1 MNGGMQMIIKNKAKT
16 IIVAG
21 MLSLALTVPVLTP
34 AASVIPGAPS
44 ITNIAQAKSLTVKE
58 AKSKIKEKLK
68 ANGKWKKSYRIDYIK
83 SEDGYRIFFIVKCSS
98 CCGCTPVGYADVK
111 SSTGKVYYKFYA

>member
-1 MNGGMQMIIKNKAKT
+1 MIIKNKAKT

-21 MLSLALTVPVLTP
+21 MLSLALTAPVLTP
-34 AASVIPGAPS
+34 AASIIPGAPS

-68 ANGKWKKSYRIDYIK
+68 AN
-83 SEDGYRIFFIVKCSS
+83 
-98 CCGCTPVGYADVK
+98 
-111 SSTGKVYYKFYA
+111 